1 MLGQLLKML
10 FMNDDFTNAVRTDGA
25 LIELCDVVCEDC
37 VLKDEFSSKSV
48 YESKHTFVALSTQR
62 YSVYTKQN
70 KTEKS

>member
-25 LIELCDVVCEDC
+25 LIELCDVV
-37 VLKDEFSSKSV
+37 SKSV

-62 YSVYTKQN
+62 YSVYTKQK